1 MTKGL
6 VTNGGFDRSKWE
18 RALTKGEIGFV
29 DALFALVV
37 KYPASRNGF
46 FFFIIIFFRVTDTRE
61 IPTVETSD
69 YSGNWQSKTLER

>member
-1 MTKGL
+1 MGTS
-6 VTNGGFDRSKWE
+6 VDE
-18 RALTKGEIGFV
+18 REIGFA

-37 KYPASRNGF
+37 KYSASRNGF
-46 FFFIIIFFRVTDTRE
+46 FYFLFFFRVTDTRE

>member
-1 MTKGL
+1 METS
-6 VTNGGFDRSKWE
+6 VDE
-18 RALTKGEIGFV
+18 REIGFA

-37 KYPASRNGF
+37 KYSASRNGF
-46 FFFIIIFFRVTDTRE
+46 FIFYFFRVTDTRE

>member
-1 MTKGL
+1 MEMS
-6 VTNGGFDRSKWE
+6 VNE
-18 RALTKGEIGFV
+18 REIGFA

-37 KYPASRNGF
+37 KCSASRNGF
-46 FFFIIIFFRVTDTRE
+46 FIFYFFRVTDTRE